1 MYVQDKQTG
10 EKFESEIRRVTDKE
24 LPGLNKSTRYV
35 FDWSKYKGQEVY
47 KLCLLGE
54 KDSLGLM
61 RVVDHP
67 EQGFDFLEVDV
78 IEVSNENKGKENGL
92 GRIGGC
98 LLAYAALLSDQY
110 GHDGFVFLV
119 AKNEKAPLFHDK
131 FGFQYIGSIGVL
143 GERMASETSN
153 SIELIKT
160 YLEAKITDDDE

>member
-10 EKFESEIRRVTDKE
+10 EKFEAEIRRVTDRE
-24 LPGLNKSTRYV
+24 LARLKKSTRYE
-35 FDWSKYKGQEVY
+35 FDWTIYKGQEVY
-47 KLCLLGE
+47 KLCLMGE
-54 KDSLGLM
+54 KNSLGLM
-61 RVVDHP
+61 RVIDRP

-78 IEVSNENKGKENGL
+78 IEISNENKGKENGL

-119 AKNEKAPLFHDK
+119 AKNKKAPLFHFK
-131 FGFQYIGSIGVL
+131 FGFQNIGGIAVRGV
-143 GERMASETSN
+143 RMSSNTAN

-160 YLEAKITDDDE
+160 YLEKKITDDDK